1 MKYKIVSSNPQ
12 VTISNPQVTSS
23 NSRVTSLNPRITSAN
38 PQVTSSNSLVTSSD
52 PRIIKSMK
60 TQANNLNNSS
70 SFPKIISPT
79 KLLSNSW
86 GSSVSGDNLLF
97 YISTTPWLRLQQ
109 EAEWVNINFETRD
122 LNSPQKSHPPPMIL
136 EKLAFVF
143 VFNLRK
149 QNVTDFSFILFTQN
163 FVLCL

>member
-1 MKYKIVSSNPQ
+1 
-12 VTISNPQVTSS
+12 
-23 NSRVTSLNPRITSAN
+23 
-38 PQVTSSNSLVTSSD
+38 
-52 PRIIKSMK
+52 MK

-136 EKLAFVF
+136 EKFAFYF
-143 VFNLRK
+143 VFNLRWK
-149 QNVTDFSFILFTQN
+149 KCNRFFFHFFLTQN
-163 FVLCL
+163 FVVCLKITSAMHCKFFHIVSTVAYQTMVARRCPLPLPCPVLDN